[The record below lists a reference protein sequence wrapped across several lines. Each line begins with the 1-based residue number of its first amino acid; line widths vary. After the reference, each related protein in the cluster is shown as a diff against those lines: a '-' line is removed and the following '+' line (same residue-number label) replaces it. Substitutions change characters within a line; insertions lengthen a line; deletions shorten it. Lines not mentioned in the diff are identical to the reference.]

1 MQSTRDLVVRD
12 SLSNWIFHHDGF
24 GEKMP
29 NSWNH
34 VLENFCASKTEDIKG
49 LEKARDSFL
58 EDHSKEFG
66 LLDYPFGNLLA
77 NFLNLRGLFTLLKP
91 YNRQKIFR
99 QKRFRSSQAISKIQ
113 KAIGKSHFFQ
123 VIILLTWPC
132 HCQGYG

>member
-66 LLDYPFGNLLA
+66 LLDYPFGIANWQPFGKLLELA
-77 NFLNLRGLFTLLKP
+77 
-91 YNRQKIFR
+91 
-99 QKRFRSSQAISKIQ
+99 
-113 KAIGKSHFFQ
+113 
-123 VIILLTWPC
+123 WPV
-132 HCQGYG
+132 YPTKTV